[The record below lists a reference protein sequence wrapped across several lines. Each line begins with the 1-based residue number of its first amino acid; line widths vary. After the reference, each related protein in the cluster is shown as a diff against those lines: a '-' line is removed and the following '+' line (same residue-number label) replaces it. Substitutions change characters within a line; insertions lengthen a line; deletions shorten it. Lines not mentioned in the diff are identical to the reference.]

1 MEVVYCVEP
10 RQVLVILFAMH
21 SCAHLQPA
29 LSLSESLDVAAYRRR
44 DGAEW
49 SSSAG
54 GVYEVTPTLVRA
66 GLVRSLTRDA
76 SR

>member
-1 MEVVYCVEP
+1 MWS
-10 RQVLVILFAMH
+10 LVKP
-21 SCAHLQPA
+21 CASVHHAQLQPA
-29 LSLSESLDVAAYRRR
+29 LSLSESLGVAAYRRR

-66 GLVRSLTRDA
+66 GLVI
-76 SR
+76 